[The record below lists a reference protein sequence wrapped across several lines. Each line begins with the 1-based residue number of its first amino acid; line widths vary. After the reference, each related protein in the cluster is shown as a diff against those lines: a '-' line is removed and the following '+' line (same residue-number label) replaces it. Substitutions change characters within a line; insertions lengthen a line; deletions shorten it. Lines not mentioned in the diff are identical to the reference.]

1 MYCKSDIPAA
11 ELLLFQDKEN
21 KSYLATI
28 APRRLSS
35 ASDIEEKENR

>member
-1 MYCKSDIPAA
+1 MGCRYIRFTA